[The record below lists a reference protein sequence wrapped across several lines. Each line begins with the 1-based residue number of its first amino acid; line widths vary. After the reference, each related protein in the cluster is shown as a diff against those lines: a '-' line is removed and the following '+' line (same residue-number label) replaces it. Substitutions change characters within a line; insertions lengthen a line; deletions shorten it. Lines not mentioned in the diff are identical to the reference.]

1 MSARRQ
7 GRRCARGTDAIR
19 IFLKNLFQEMSL
31 SISDPSLQHH
41 TLAGRELLF
50 TLPPKNARAHPLLF
64 IHGAFAAAWM
74 WADNFLPWFAQQG
87 YCSYALS
94 FSGHGNSAGG
104 DHLDSLAIADYV
116 EDVELAV
123 AWLQERHPHLPILIG
138 HSMGGFVLQ
147 KYLER
152 HRAPAAALVCAVP
165 PQGLLLSQFNLL
177 ARKPGLLMELN
188 NILRGDE
195 VRLETVREALF
206 AQPTSHAILKRFAEC
221 LQLESQRALWD
232 MSIFD
237 LPLLTADL
245 RPPLLVIGAEKDEL
259 VPAFLV
265 QGTARTYSLE
275 AHIFSGMGH
284 AITHEQDWLLV
295 AEKIRDWLDAINAQD
310 PAP

>member
-1 MSARRQ
+1 MP
-7 GRRCARGTDAIR
+7 
-19 IFLKNLFQEMSL
+19 EL
-31 SISDPSLQHH
+31 SMQHH

-50 TLPPKNARAHPLLF
+50 ALPPASMTARPVPLLF

-74 WADNFLPWFAQQG
+74 WADNFLPWFARQG
-87 YCSYALS
+87 YPSYALS
-94 FSGHGNSAGG
+94 LSGHGNSAGG
-104 DHLDSLAIADYV
+104 DNLDDLAIADYV
-116 EDVELAV
+116 EDVKLAV
-123 AWLQERHPHLPILIG
+123 AWLEERHPRLPALIG

-152 HRAPAAALVCAVP
+152 QCVPAAALLCAVP

-188 NILRGDE
+188 SILRGNE
-195 VRLETVREALF
+195 AGLETVREALF
-206 AQPTSHAILKRFAEC
+206 AQPTSHAILKRFGERM
-221 LQLESQRALWD
+221 QLESQRALWD

-265 QGTARTYSLE
+265 QATARTYRLE
-275 AHIFSGMGH
+275 AHIFPGMGH
-284 AITHEQDWLLV
+284 AVTHEQDWPLV
-295 AEKIRDWLDAINAQD
+295 AEKVRDWLDATL
-310 PAP
+310 

>member
-1 MSARRQ
+1 MPE
-7 GRRCARGTDAIR
+7 I
-19 IFLKNLFQEMSL
+19 
-31 SISDPSLQHH
+31 SLQRHA
-41 TLAGRELLF
+41 LDGRELLF
-50 TLPPKNARAHPLLF
+50 ALPPDGANARPVPLLF

-94 FSGHGNSAGG
+94 LSGHGNSAGG
-104 DHLDSLAIADYV
+104 DNLDALAIADYV
-116 EDVELAV
+116 EDVRLAV
-123 AWLQERHPHLPILIG
+123 TWLQERHSRPPALIG
-138 HSMGGFVLQ
+138 HSMGGFVIQ

-152 HRAPAAALVCAVP
+152 QRVPAAALLCAVP

-188 NILRGDE
+188 DILRGSE
-195 VRLETVREALF
+195 VRLKTVREALF
-206 AQPTSHAILKRFAEC
+206 AQPVQHATLERFGKC

-237 LPLLTADL
+237 LPLLPADL

-265 QGTARTYSLE
+265 QGTARTYSVE
-275 AHIFSGMGH
+275 AHIFPGMGH
-284 AITHEQDWLLV
+284 AVTHERDWPLV
-295 AEKIRDWLDAINAQD
+295 AEKVRDWLMESVKKQETTFCAAESHF
-310 PAP
+310 AA